1 MKPCTVIGKIP
12 GDYREAFGSIRPTD
26 AGYEKFDELI
36 LAQIPDDIVVCGDE
50 LIADVDY
57 LEENG
62 LDEFDIKDM
71 VKEAIDSAFEEM
83 CKSEYSEYFEEE

>member
-1 MKPCTVIGKIP
+1 MKTNTVIGKLP
-12 GDYREAFGSIRPTD
+12 DDYTEAFGSACLTD

-36 LAQIPDDIVVCGDE
+36 ASYLPAEVALCGDE

-62 LDEFDIKDM
+62 LDEFDIEDM
-71 VKEAIDSAFEEM
+71 VKDAIDSAFEEM